1 MTQRSSPS
9 CPCCNSPS
17 PYLLSYATVDY
28 FHCGSCDLIFRL
40 RSKEDGEE
48 CIRHYREDYF
58 RTSSADQLNVRR
70 AALFKGVIDCIEK
83 TKKPGSLLDV
93 GCGRG
98 LFLQIARRR
107 GWSVTGI
114 DLSADSIR
122 EAEKFLEGRV
132 FCATLNSLAA
142 DQSYDVVTLI
152 NVLDH
157 MLDIRKEIF
166 CIRAA
171 LKDGGLLYLRFP
183 NGLFHSSLLRLAD
196 RMHLA
201 DVMQRLVV
209 FHEYALTPKFTRRLL
224 EEAGFSEVSIHNSPL
239 AGSSV
244 YQRLSAMRIFSD
256 LFNQAGLLFAR
267 ILDFCSGGRFIIGPS
282 LEVTAVKSG
291 SPIV

>member
-1 MTQRSSPS
+1 M
-9 CPCCNSPS
+9 
-17 PYLLSYATVDY
+17 
-28 FHCGSCDLIFRL
+28 
-40 RSKEDGEE
+40 
-48 CIRHYREDYF
+48 
-58 RTSSADQLNVRR
+58 NVRR
-70 AALFKGVIDCIEK
+70 AALFKRVIDRIEK
-83 TKKPGSLLDV
+83 KKKPGHLLDV

-98 LFLQIARRR
+98 VFLQIARRR

-132 FCATLNSLAA
+132 FCATVDSLAT
-142 DQSYDVVTLI
+142 DQSFDVVTLI

-183 NGLFHSSLLRLAD
+183 NGLFHASLLRLAE
-196 RMHLA
+196 RIHLT

-209 FHEYALTPKFTRRLL
+209 FHEYALTPKFTRHILQ
-224 EEAGFSEVSIHNSPL
+224 EAGFSEVSIHNSPL

-244 YQRLSAMRIFSD
+244 YQRIPAMRMFSD
-256 LFNQAGLLFAR
+256 LLNHAGLLFTST
-267 ILDFCSGGRFIIGPS
+267 LDFCSGGRFIIGPS